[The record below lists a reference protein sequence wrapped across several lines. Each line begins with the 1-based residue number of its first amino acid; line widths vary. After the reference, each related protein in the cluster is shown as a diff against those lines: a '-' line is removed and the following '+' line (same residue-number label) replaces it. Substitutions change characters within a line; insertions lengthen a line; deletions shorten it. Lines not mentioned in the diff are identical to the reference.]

1 MSMSFVRHLNRQ
13 PAQASCCYDQRER
26 HPRERCRFSDLSAI
40 ITRSFRSLQLHDP
53 AQRKSR
59 RAGRAP
65 VVEEKC
71 RAIPTTAYLI
81 AIDIGGLSHKL
92 SVFKVAEGQVERE
105 ILSKETR
112 FRWRHQPQNGEGYE
126 QDVLELWRKEV
137 ERKDGEERS
146 PSWSRRL
153 SEMSE
158 AVESFEKSIALVAEL
173 VQEGRDALEK
183 ELSRCN
189 HPASAGAHHVQIPEV
204 IVRARGTGVLRGD
217 TLQSWAAV
225 YGDRLLEQA
234 GVDDFEV
241 VSQAEEAR
249 LGYQSFLLRRTL
261 FYNYAQTG
269 LEGREPRGQDSDSG
283 DTEANVLD
291 DDYIGSQQEKL
302 PSNDDMDST
311 PSGKAV
317 SRSSST
323 PIPSSIFDFV
333 PSNPSAND
341 PNPVSVP
348 RIDNL
353 IMFVMAWLLK
363 NAPQLADPTFCHL
376 ALATGEYDKSAM
388 ARSREDCWLPVVVAV
403 SGDQSPFHVASLM
416 LGPKFTAAEIYHALV
431 NRVAGHR
438 ST

>member
-1 MSMSFVRHLNRQ
+1 M
-13 PAQASCCYDQRER
+13 
-26 HPRERCRFSDLSAI
+26 
-40 ITRSFRSLQLHDP
+40 
-53 AQRKSR
+53 
-59 RAGRAP
+59 
-65 VVEEKC
+65 
-71 RAIPTTAYLI
+71 
-81 AIDIGGLSHKL
+81 
-92 SVFKVAEGQVERE
+92 
-105 ILSKETR
+105 
-112 FRWRHQPQNGEGYE
+112 
-126 QDVLELWRKEV
+126 
-137 ERKDGEERS
+137 
-146 PSWSRRL
+146 
-153 SEMSE
+153 
-158 AVESFEKSIALVAEL
+158 
-173 VQEGRDALEK
+173 
-183 ELSRCN
+183 
-189 HPASAGAHHVQIPEV
+189 
-204 IVRARGTGVLRGD
+204 
-217 TLQSWAAV
+217 
-225 YGDRLLEQA
+225 
-234 GVDDFEV
+234 

-269 LEGREPRGQDSDSG
+269 LEGIPAPPMLHIGPHSMHVVAQPHEEQEAAAGGSGTPSSGGNGVHLLDRGTQEVHARLLEMSLSTLSEREPRGQDSDSG
-283 DTEANVLD
+283 DTETNVLD

-348 RIDNL
+348 RVDNL

-376 ALATGEYDKSAM
+376 ALATGDYDKSAM